1 MKSFKMFL
9 LSLSAAALLLASI
22 PAPVADAAGS
32 EKSKIVVKNVKD
44 VDKKLVS
51 KAKKALKP
59 YITGDIEFE
68 TVEYNWVIGGKKHL
82 PSVQKHSE
90 RKSIL
95 TEQIKRYG
103 QPLLR
108 SSKRREKSP
117 ISI

>member
-44 VDKKLVS
+44 VDKKLLS

-68 TVEYNWVIGGKKHL
+68 TVEYNWVIGGKKA
-82 PSVQKHSE
+82 PTIRTKAFRTEKYSD
-90 RKSIL
+90 
-95 TEQIKRYG
+95 EQIKRYG

-108 SSKRREKSP
+108 SSKRREKLP